1 MLTGA
6 NKIKRI
12 GVVILTNRSFLLPCS
27 SVFPAISRRLLLSI
41 RAVFSLW
48 LSVKSGSKL
57 STSSMYNS
65 VCPFLLRGNSS
76 AALYLPNAFF
86 LLKYECSCC
95 STSKA
100 SFKFTNELV
109 SKRYYWHELGLF

>member
-12 GVVILTNRSFLLPCS
+12 GTVILTKKSCLLPCS

-41 RAVFSLW
+41 RAVSLLW

-86 LLKYECSCC
+86 LLKYECNCC

-100 SFKFTNELV
+100 SFRFTNNKIF
-109 SKRYYWHELGLF
+109 SIY